1 MTDKQAHE
9 KHIETV
15 LETKDCPLWYFTTEE
30 LKALRRL
37 IAKELRDRKPKTS
50 A

>member
-1 MTDKQAHE
+1 MNDKEMHE

-15 LETKDCPLWYFTTEE
+15 LETKDCPLWYFTKDE
-30 LKALRRL
+30 LDALRRL
-37 IAKELRDRKPKTS
+37 ITKELRRRQSKTS